1 MREEKLFT
9 KEEIRCE
16 KDSSM
21 KTSHVMVDKAITVVG
36 VEKLVLS
43 KSGEEPFVDVG
54 LHFVIDGRWEF
65 ELVEDFHPTDV
76 VEIALART
84 IGSYICIQHHQ
95 PG

>member
-1 MREEKLFT
+1 
-9 KEEIRCE
+9 
-16 KDSSM
+16 M
-21 KTSHVMVDKAITVVG
+21 KISHVMVDKAITVVG

-54 LHFVIDGRWEF
+54 LHFVIDGRWEL
-65 ELVEDFHPTDV
+65 EVVEDFHPTDV

-84 IGSYICIQHHQ
+84 IGSDIWIQHHQ

>member
-1 MREEKLFT
+1 
-9 KEEIRCE
+9 
-16 KDSSM
+16 
-21 KTSHVMVDKAITVVG
+21 MVDKAITVVG

-54 LHFVIDGRWEF
+54 LHFAVHGRWEF

-76 VEIALART
+76 IEIALARP
-84 IGSYICIQHHQ
+84 IGSDIWIQYHQ